1 MSRKSN
7 AVASPMTYEVR
18 PESHPLT
25 WFRHFE
31 PNPRRIER
39 ADFIVLCRSIVAFQ
53 MVDTLVAAPD
63 GRTLGGNQ
71 RLDAL
76 IQLAKGFD
84 APRIDDP
91 SKTEHLQYSPPDGLV
106 HAMVVYGAT
115 ETQLKAIN
123 VALNKHAG
131 TFIDDE
137 LSAILRE
144 VRETDPG
151 LLGAIDTEDE
161 IERLLR
167 EVTPGGGGAPNT
179 KGVPSVTLQFSKAS
193 AHTRVKQ
200 ALAAAAKRFKGGEGE
215 KVPSGDLLD
224 LLLATREGKAR
235 PTEPAEKRKT
245 LKGRVGEG

>member
-1 MSRKSN
+1 VRKSN
-7 AVASPMTYEVR
+7 GAASPMTYEVR
-18 PESHPLT
+18 HESHPLE

-39 ADFIVLCRSIVAFQ
+39 ADFVVLCRSVVAFQ

-84 APRIDDP
+84 VPRLDDP

-131 TFIDDE
+131 TFVDDE

-151 LLGAIDTEDE
+151 LLGAIDTDDE

-167 EVTPGGGGAPNT
+167 EVTPGGGAPNA

-224 LLLATREGKAR
+224 QLLSAREGKSRSA
-235 PTEPAEKRKT
+235 EPAEKRKA
-245 LKGRVGEG
+245 LRGRVGEG